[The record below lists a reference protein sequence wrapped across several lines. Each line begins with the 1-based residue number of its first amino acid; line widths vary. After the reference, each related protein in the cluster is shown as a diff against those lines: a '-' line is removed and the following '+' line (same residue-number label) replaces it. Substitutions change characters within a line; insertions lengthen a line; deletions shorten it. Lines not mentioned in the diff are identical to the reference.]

1 MNGALPRLA
10 DLLDREI
17 AAGTRLLGALEHERA
32 VLAGTDAS
40 ALEDAV
46 AAKERL
52 LAEFDALEA
61 ERRRALAALGHGA
74 DRAGMAECLR
84 RHEDPAYDDDVARP
98 GPLAARWRR
107 LLAVVARLR
116 DANER
121 NGTIASLRSRR
132 VREALNVLRTGRPD
146 ELTYGPTRPGA
157 PVRRAIGR
165 A

>member
-1 MNGALPRLA
+1 MNDALPRLA

-17 AAGTRLLGALEHERA
+17 EAGTRLLSALDHERA
-32 VLAGTDAS
+32 VLAGTDAG

-61 ERRRALAALGHGA
+61 DRRRALATLGHGA
-74 DRAGMAECLR
+74 DRVGMADCLR
-84 RHEDPAYDDDVARP
+84 RHEDPAYTDDTPRP

-107 LLAVVARLR
+107 LLAVVAQLR

-146 ELTYGPTRPGA
+146 ELTYGPARPGA
-157 PVRRAIGR
+157 PARRAIGR